1 MYGLA
6 GPCWSNDE
14 HDPNAV
20 HIHVLEERRPC
31 AGLEDVEILGIQVFR
46 MRMADMRGEHR
57 GETSMMVLCQ
67 PQRKDVELVIAGEHG
82 IEGGEI
88 AKRLLHHL
96 RSRIDED
103 PMHRGHNVA
112 ELLRASRRE

>member
-1 MYGLA
+1 M
-6 GPCWSNDE
+6 
-14 HDPNAV
+14 V
-20 HIHVLEERRPC
+20 
-31 AGLEDVEILGIQVFR
+31 VF
-46 MRMADMRGEHR
+46 
-57 GETSMMVLCQ
+57 CQ
-67 PQRKDVELVIAGEHG
+67 PQREDIELVVAGEHR

-103 PMHRGHNVA
+103 PMHSGNNVA